1 MYHLTMLF
9 HQLKHNLLIQLV
21 NHMKKKMAG
30 TKRKQQR
37 KRKYRT
43 NSSNKINNSKRS
55 SRVKTKNFEI
65 FVTDF
70 LTDPC
75 GLPVELRDCVL
86 VDGTTSLND
95 TLDICS
101 SNNSQVLKKI
111 FGNNE
116 SIDRMVKNSVSL
128 VVDEPSKKT
137 NECEHRINV

>member
-1 MYHLTMLF
+1 
-9 HQLKHNLLIQLV
+9 
-21 NHMKKKMAG
+21 MAG

-43 NSSNKINNSKRS
+43 NEAIKTNSSTKINRS
-55 SRVKTKNFEI
+55 SRIITKNFEI

-95 TLDICS
+95 TSGLI
-101 SNNSQVLKKI
+101 
-111 FGNNE
+111 
-116 SIDRMVKNSVSL
+116 
-128 VVDEPSKKT
+128 
-137 NECEHRINV
+137 

>member
-1 MYHLTMLF
+1 
-9 HQLKHNLLIQLV
+9 
-21 NHMKKKMAG
+21 MKKMGG

-43 NSSNKINNSKRS
+43 NEAIKTKSSNKINNSKRS
-55 SRVKTKNFEI
+55 SRVIPKNFEI

-75 GLPVELRDCVL
+75 GLPIELRDCVL
-86 VDGTTSLND
+86 IDGSASFND
-95 TLDICS
+95 LSDNCS

-128 VVDEPSKKT
+128 VVEEPSKKT
-137 NECEHRINV
+137 NECEHRVNV